1 MLPVSILLSIQNK
14 IQNIKNASHMVHYSE
29 HYFESVMLSKIN
41 RRTAC
46 KQRLDNFPKV
56 VNALKSIC

>member
-1 MLPVSILLSIQNK
+1 
-14 IQNIKNASHMVHYSE
+14 MVHYSE
-29 HYFESVMLSKIN
+29 HCFESVMLSKIN